1 MATRVHPF
9 TGNGAIIRRL
19 RKRTGISQERLA
31 AQVGTT
37 RRHMIRLENGE
48 HLPSTVLRNRIAEVV
63 GDSRSEIKAADEDDE
78 EAAMPL
84 NTDEFQ
90 MLGDLMARLGAT
102 LVTKEPQL

>member
-9 TGNGAIIRRL
+9 TGNGAVIRRL

-48 HLPSTVLRNRIAEVV
+48 HLPSTVLRDRIADVI
-63 GDSRSEIKAADEDDE
+63 GDAGGEIKAADDDDE
-78 EAAMPL
+78 ESSMPL
-84 NTDEFQ
+84 NRDEFEL
-90 MLGDLMARLGAT
+90 LGDLMARLGRSLQGT
-102 LVTKEPQL
+102 EVTS